1 MDGLALCLGLAV
13 SGVCLPVPGTSA
25 AAISAGGWVLQQDE
39 DHPSEWWASAVL
51 GGNRGT
57 VIATV
62 GGRGSQ
68 ATSLIV
74 AAKTPQ
80 MADQIRIAL
89 DASCGPAD
97 AGVRRSCR
105 LSSGATFWVITCGR
119 DAWILSARAPSD
131 LEAAKACWQLP
142 PR

>member
-13 SGVCLPVPGTSA
+13 AGMCLPVPGTSVV
-25 AAISAGGWVLQQDE
+25 AISAAGWTLERDA
-39 DHPSEWWASAVL
+39 DDPSEWWASNAL
-51 GGNRGT
+51 GGKGGG
-57 VIATV
+57 VLASV
-62 GGRGSQ
+62 GGRGNQ

-89 DASCGPAD
+89 GASCGPAD
-97 AGVRRSCR
+97 AGVRSSCR

-119 DAWILSARAPSD
+119 DAWILSAKAPSD